1 MEKEQSFNIQ
11 TEFRIK
17 DNINIQFLFIDNYII
32 SVKKT
37 QTNVYEFHF
46 YNTKNFEKEF
56 IIKNEN
62 EENISYKK

>member
-1 MEKEQSFNIQ
+1 MEKEQNFNIQ

-17 DNINIQFLFIDNYII
+17 NNIQFLFIDNYII